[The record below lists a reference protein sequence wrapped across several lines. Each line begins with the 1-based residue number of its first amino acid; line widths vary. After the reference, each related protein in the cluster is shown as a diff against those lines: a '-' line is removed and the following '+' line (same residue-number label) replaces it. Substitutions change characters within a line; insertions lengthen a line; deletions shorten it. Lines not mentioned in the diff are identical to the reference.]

1 VNAAILFHIGL
12 AAYTISAAAH
22 LWWLVRPA
30 DLPARI
36 GARAMGVGFLFHG
49 AAVVIRAQVLLEA
62 GTFSFA
68 EGLSF
73 LAFLTVGSYL
83 LLRRSY
89 QLPVIGA
96 FVAPLVIAVLIP
108 AHMAQGA
115 QVPIDRSLMGAIL
128 PIHIAV
134 ALAGL
139 ALFALGFGV
148 AVMYLLL
155 EREVKA
161 KRLGAMFRRL
171 PSLDLLDRLTYRLV
185 VLGFVFLS
193 CTIVSGALFVPASAA
208 GTPFFFQPKQAFSLI
223 AWGLVAAVVLLRHSV
238 GWRGRKVA
246 VATMASFVLL
256 ASAYA
261 GVFAAGAAP

>member
-1 VNAAILFHIGL
+1 MNAAILFHLGL
-12 AAYTISAAAH
+12 AAYTFSTVGH
-22 LWWLVRPA
+22 LWWLVKPSDQA
-30 DLPARI
+30 AKVGTVAL
-36 GARAMGVGFLFHG
+36 MVGFLFHG
-49 AAVVIRAQVLLEA
+49 TAVALRAREVLGS

-83 LLRRSY
+83 LLRRTY
-89 QLPVIGA
+89 KLPVIGA

-108 AHMAQGA
+108 AHLAAGA
-115 QVPIDRSLMGAIL
+115 EVVIDGSLMGVIL

-134 ALAGL
+134 ALAGI

-155 EREVKA
+155 EREVKL
-161 KRLGAMFRRL
+161 KRIGAMFRRL
-171 PSLDLLDRLTYRLV
+171 PSLDLLDRLNYRLV

-193 CTIVSGALFVPASAA
+193 FTIVSGAFFVPAS
-208 GTPFFFQPKQAFSLI
+208 GEGPSFLFQPKQAFSLI
-223 AWGLVAAVVLLRHSV
+223 AWGLVAVMVLLRHSV

-246 VATMASFVLL
+246 MATMAGFVLL
-256 ASAYA
+256 TFAYA
-261 GVFAAGAAP
+261 GIFAAGATP